1 MKGRPRAWRKCRSR
15 RVCERLRAAVQGPRT
30 PWLQLPTDE
39 HVWPPSAGRLRGLGG
54 KAQAR
59 GPDSKA
65 LRDAEP
71 SLMKGRR

>member
-1 MKGRPRAWRKCRSR
+1 M
-15 RVCERLRAAVQGPRT
+15 QGPRT

-54 KAQAR
+54 EAQAR